1 MFYHQYFQFQRANTL
16 VKIQTISEKIVSTL
30 RGGCQCSIT
39 AAYVTVPQLSCDPK
53 ELGDVIFRARVSR
66 TTDISIANLVS
77 ILQEWV
83 TSGTASVVV
92 EALSFDVDAACKVV
106 IQSVDDPICSASV
119 VTSEISTAATLRVS
133 EGEPSTSIQN
143 IVWPI
148 VGAIAGGVVLILI
161 VIIGIQIFN
170 QCRRTRK
177 YEFR

>member
-1 MFYHQYFQFQRANTL
+1 ML
-16 VKIQTISEKIVSTL
+16 TL

-39 AAYVTVPQLSCDPK
+39 AAYVTVPQLLCDPN
-53 ELGDVIFRARVSR
+53 ELGDVIFRARISR
-66 TTDISIANLVS
+66 TTDVSIANLVNL
-77 ILQEWV
+77 LQEWV

-106 IQSVDDPICSASV
+106 IQSVDDPICSTSV
-119 VTSEISTAATLRVS
+119 VTSEISATVTLGVS
-133 EGEPSTSIQN
+133 EGDSSTSTQN

-148 VGAIAGGVVLILI
+148 VGAIAGGVLLILV
-161 VIIGIQIFN
+161 VIIAIQIFN